1 MAGRALK
8 PESFHCSQANC
19 LCPLRRARAKW
30 PGDDA
35 SESVLHLRTGKL
47 ELKVEATWNEPGRC
61 AEKMEL

>member
-19 LCPLRRARAKW
+19 LCPPRRARAKW

-35 SESVLHLRTGKL
+35 YEIVLHLRTGKL
-47 ELKVEATWNEPGRC
+47 EPKVGMSRGDG
-61 AEKMEL
+61 AERRKD